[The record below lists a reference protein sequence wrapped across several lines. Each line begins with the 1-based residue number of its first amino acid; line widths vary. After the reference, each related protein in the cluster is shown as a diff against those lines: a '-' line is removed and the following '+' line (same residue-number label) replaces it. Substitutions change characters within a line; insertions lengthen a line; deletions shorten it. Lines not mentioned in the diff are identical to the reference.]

1 MFTGIID
8 TIGEVLSAEPLD
20 GGRRLVIGAPWAGDL
35 VVGESVSVDG
45 CCLTVVERGAA
56 SFTVEAVRETLK
68 RTTLGSFAPG
78 RRVHLERAL
87 ALGDRLGGHLLQGHV
102 DTVGIV
108 QAMERQG
115 ENRYIAVALEGPEDL
130 RLVAPQGSI
139 AVQGVSL
146 TVLGID
152 GASFRVSIVPH
163 TWEATTFRVLAPGD
177 GVNVEFDL
185 IARYLARLAGPAAGP
200 DSGESR

>member
-8 TIGEVLSAEPLD
+8 TIGEVTAVEPL
-20 GGRRLVIGAPWAGDL
+20 GEGRRLRIAAPWAGEL
-35 VVGESVSVDG
+35 AIGESVAVDG
-45 CCLTVVERGAA
+45 CCLTVVERGADA
-56 SFTVEAVRETLK
+56 FAVEAVRESLA
-68 RTTLGSFAPG
+68 RTVIGAYEPD

-87 ALGDRLGGHLLQGHV
+87 ALGDRLGGHLVQGHV
-102 DTVGIV
+102 DRVGTV

-115 ENRYIAVALEGPEDL
+115 ENRYITIALPEAEDL

-146 TVLGID
+146 TVLGVT
-152 GASFRVSIVPH
+152 GGGFRVSIVPH
-163 TWEATTFRVLAPGD
+163 TWEATNFPELRPGD

-185 IARYLARLAGPAAGP
+185 IARYLARLVGASPAAP
-200 DSGESR
+200 GEEG

>member
-1 MFTGIID
+1 MFTGIIED
-8 TIGEVLSAEPLD
+8 IGEVVAVEPL
-20 GGRRLVIGAPWAGDL
+20 GEGRRLVIGAPWAGDL
-35 VVGESVSVDG
+35 RAGESVAVDG
-45 CCLTVVERGAA
+45 CCLTVVDHDAA
-56 SFTVEAVRETLK
+56 TFAVEAVRESLA
-68 RTTLGSFAPG
+68 RTVIGAYAPG
-78 RRVHLERAL
+78 TRVHLERAL

-115 ENRYIAVALEGPEDL
+115 ENRYISITLPEPESL

-146 TVLGID
+146 TVLGVTD
-152 GASFRVSIVPH
+152 GGFRVSIVPH
-163 TWEATTFRVLAPGD
+163 TWEATTFRTLAPGA

-185 IARYLARLAGPAAGP
+185 IARYLARLAGPAAGG
-200 DSGESR
+200 SGAEG

>member
-8 TIGEVLSAEPLD
+8 TIGEVSGVEPL
-20 GGRRLVIGAPWAGDL
+20 GEGRRLAIAAPWAGEL
-35 VVGESVSVDG
+35 AMGESVAVDG
-45 CCLTVVERGAA
+45 CCLTVVEQVPDAFA
-56 SFTVEAVRETLK
+56 VEAVRESLT
-68 RTTLGSFAPG
+68 RTVIGSYAPG

-87 ALGDRLGGHLLQGHV
+87 ALGDRLGGHLLLGHV
-102 DTVGIV
+102 DRVGSV

-115 ENRYIAVALEGPEDL
+115 ENRYITIALPEPEDL

-146 TVLGID
+146 TVLGVTD
-152 GASFRVSIVPH
+152 GGFRVSIVPH
-163 TWEATTFRVLAPGD
+163 TWEATTFPELRPGD

-185 IARYLARLAGPAAGP
+185 IARYLARLIGARAAP
-200 DSGESR
+200 PGEEE

>member
-8 TIGEVLSAEPLD
+8 TLGEVLAVEPL
-20 GGRRLVIGAPWAGDL
+20 GEGRRLVIGAPWSGDL
-35 VVGESVSVDG
+35 AVGESVAVDG
-45 CCLTVVERGAA
+45 CCLTVVERDPS
-56 SFTVEAVRETLK
+56 SFAVEAVRESVR
-68 RTTLGSFAPG
+68 RTVLGSYEPG
-78 RRVHLERAL
+78 RGVHLERAL

-102 DTVGIV
+102 DRVGIV

-115 ENRYIAVALEGPEDL
+115 ENRYITVSLEGPDDL

-146 TVLGID
+146 TVLDLAGRQ
-152 GASFRVSIVPH
+152 GFRVSIVPH
-163 TWEATTFRVLAPGD
+163 TWEATTFRTLAPGD

-185 IARYLARLAGPAAGP
+185 IARYLARLAAPGSGG
-200 DSGESR
+200 SGEAP